1 MRITCLLFLVLT
13 VGCATLMPGT
23 GYAASSQQTPAR
35 SPANE
40 GSTNV
45 AGDRSHDDHLHA
57 TPADDGKR
65 RKEESPSGQQVPRR
79 AAAQNRPRSRAN
91 LTVANRPKQ
100 LPLRRKR
107 SKPPNA
113 TNPYPASL
121 NKSGDVANGRNRT
134 ANNALPVRS
143 TIVLRPTGASL
154 NNVHHRG
161 PNPAVVCGSASNTG
175 NNGALNGTRMHRRP

>member
-1 MRITCLLFLVLT
+1 VKVVCLLFLT
-13 VGCATLMPGT
+13 MNCAGLMLGT
-23 GYAASSQQTPAR
+23 GYAAPSQQTPAG

-40 GSTNV
+40 GSTN
-45 AGDRSHDDHLHA
+45 AASNRSQDDHLRA

-65 RKEESPSGQQVPRR
+65 QKEESPSGQQVPRR

-107 SKPPNA
+107 SKPLNA
-113 TNPYPASL
+113 TNPYPADL
-121 NKSGDVANGRNRT
+121 DKSGDAAQGRNRT

-143 TIVLRPTGASL
+143 TSVVRPTGASRI
-154 NNVHHRG
+154 NVRHRG
-161 PNPAVVCGSASNTG
+161 PNPAVVGGPASNAG
-175 NNGALNGTRMHRRP
+175 NTGALNGTRMHRRP